1 MCEQIVPHG
10 TEYPACSVQAVR
22 QASLIQAVCPIQI
35 QFVRQMTKFKT
46 LAKLTQARYGRSRMP
61 ATEDLCQ
68 KTIIVAAIAVQS
80 RSTST
85 NDHFF
90 SNSASIT
97 FSTSGSSGFVR
108 GPKRATISPL
118 RPTTNFSKF
127 QLIFPGPTGFVS
139 SAVKF
144 L

>member
-10 TEYPACSVQAVR
+10 TEYSACSVQAVR

-35 QFVRQMTKFKT
+35 QFIRQMTKFKT
-46 LAKLTQARYGRSRMP
+46 LAKLTQTRYGRSRMP
-61 ATEDLCQ
+61 DTEDRCQ
-68 KTIIVAAIAVQS
+68 NVNIVAAMTVQS

-85 NDHFF
+85 NDHF